1 MVFSTLG
8 RKIRGSSLGKKGQ
21 AIKKG
26 LVGLGGVALLGA
38 GVYAAYQSHDK
49 HHQNDEELTKKESAA
64 MMARVQKKAEEEHE
78 RKLKEEAVPV
88 PEKANAVVFADSGGK
103 VKKLDKQ
110 LDQVEDVLDVV
121 KVGVGAVRDVGEAE
135 GKIGTVKAVVG
146 GAKEV
151 KDKVSEIGKRTKE
164 EKLVEGQLSE
174 KEEAKMIKKAKKKAR
189 KEISKEKCAEVF
201 KATGKKGKALA
212 PLRKLCEQSGF

>member
-1 MVFSTLG
+1 MVFTTLG
-8 RKIRGSSLGKKGQ
+8 RKIRGFSLGKKGQ

-26 LVGLGGVALLGA
+26 LKGLGGVALLGA
-38 GVYAAYQSHDK
+38 GIYAAYKSHEK
-49 HHQNDEELTKKESAA
+49 HHENDEELTKRESAA
-64 MMARVQKKAEEEHE
+64 MLKRIEDKVEKEKKE
-78 RKLKEEAVPV
+78 KEVPM

-103 VKKLDKQ
+103 VGKLDKV
-110 LDQVEDVLDVV
+110 DDILDVA
-121 KVGVGAVRDVGEAE
+121 KVGVDVARDVDEAE
-135 GKIGTVKAVVG
+135 GKFGKVKAVAQ

-151 KDKVSEIGKRTKE
+151 KDKVKEVGKKGQE
-164 EKLVEGQLSE
+164 QKLVEGQLSE
-174 KEEAKMIKKAKKKAR
+174 KQEAKMIKKAKKKAR

>member
-1 MVFSTLG
+1 MVFTTLG
-8 RKIRGSSLGKKGQ
+8 RKIRGFSLGKKGQ

-26 LVGLGGVALLGA
+26 LKGLGGVALLGA
-38 GVYAAYQSHDK
+38 GIYAAYKSHEK
-49 HHQNDEELTKKESAA
+49 HHENDEKLTKRESSAMIKRIEDKVEKE
-64 MMARVQKKAEEEHE
+64 KKE
-78 RKLKEEAVPV
+78 KEVPM

-103 VKKLDKQ
+103 VNKLDKV
-110 LDQVEDVLDVV
+110 DDILDVA
-121 KVGVGAVRDVGEAE
+121 KVGVDVARDVDEAE
-135 GKIGTVKAVVG
+135 GKFGKVKAVAQ

-151 KDKVSEIGKRTKE
+151 KDKVKEVGKKGQE
-164 EKLVEGQLSE
+164 QKLVEGQLSE
-174 KEEAKMIKKAKKKAR
+174 KQEAKMIKKAQKKAR

>member
-8 RKIRGSSLGKKGQ
+8 RKIRGFSLGKKGQ

-26 LVGLGGVALLGA
+26 LKGLGGVALLGA
-38 GVYAAYQSHDK
+38 GIYAAYKSHEK
-49 HHQNDEELTKKESAA
+49 HHENDEELTKRESAA
-64 MMARVQKKAEEEHE
+64 MLKRIEDKVEKEKKE
-78 RKLKEEAVPV
+78 KEVPM

-103 VKKLDKQ
+103 VGKLDKV
-110 LDQVEDVLDVV
+110 DDILDVA
-121 KVGVGAVRDVGEAE
+121 KVGVDVARDVDEAE
-135 GKIGTVKAVVG
+135 GKFGKVKAVAQ

-151 KDKVSEIGKRTKE
+151 KDKVKEVGKKGQE
-164 EKLVEGQLSE
+164 QKLVEGQLSE
-174 KEEAKMIKKAKKKAR
+174 KQEAKMIKKAKKKAR

>member
-1 MVFSTLG
+1 MVFTTLG
-8 RKIRGSSLGKKGQ
+8 RKIRGFSLGKKGQ

-26 LVGLGGVALLGA
+26 LKGLGGVALLGA
-38 GVYAAYQSHDK
+38 GIYAAYKSHEK
-49 HHQNDEELTKKESAA
+49 HHENDEELTKRESAA
-64 MMARVQKKAEEEHE
+64 MMARVQKKAEEEHA

-88 PEKANAVVFADSGGK
+88 PAQANAVVFADSGGK
-103 VKKLDKQ
+103 VGKLDKV
-110 LDQVEDVLDVV
+110 DDILDVA
-121 KVGVGAVRDVGEAE
+121 KVGVDVARDVDEAE
-135 GKIGTVKAVVG
+135 GKLSKVKAVAQ

-151 KDKVSEIGKRTKE
+151 KDKVKEVGKKGQE
-164 EKLVEGQLSE
+164 QKLVEGQLTE
-174 KEEAKMIKKAKKKAR
+174 KQEAKMIKKAKKKAR